1 MKIAFVHY
9 IIGERSGVTSV
20 MRTNVKSLLKIN
32 RNIEVTLIGAYRRN
46 LIKPSKRVKYVDMPE
61 LDISKDCCERY
72 SKQDIY
78 DYMRDGERIYEKLD
92 KLLKGYYAVIIEN
105 PIIGVHPA
113 ATYAYYMFAKRND
126 ELDVK
131 RKIIFRIHD
140 FAEDRRGNFI
150 DLLKF
155 TGYESLPYWHQV
167 VFPKRENLGFVVINS
182 KDVEKVKG
190 HGIIENNKLFYL
202 PNPVE
207 DSLIEKDKKTSKK
220 LRNYLIKKYRLKK
233 DIRFIYYPVRIV
245 PRKNIEE
252 AMFLT
257 SLMDYYRAEDYCLLV
272 SLEERTGEGKRYADM
287 LKKFVKRNKLGVV
300 IGLNDCVALGRVKK
314 KGRIK
319 TFSIGDAYNICD
331 RVITTSLLEGFGM
344 FFIESWF
351 VGKSI
356 IGRDLPNITADF
368 KNHGI
373 NLEHL
378 YSALFVNKKDF
389 KDFSE
394 KERLD
399 LILKLKDKNFRAK
412 IYEENKHQLEGMF
425 GLFDKEFE
433 KKLINENRKVVIKNF
448 SSDHIAKELLGVIK
462 KIT

>member
-1 MKIAFVHY
+1 MRIAFIHY
-9 IIGERSGVTSV
+9 VTGGRGGVTSV
-20 MRTNVKSLLKIN
+20 MRSNIKSLLKIN
-32 RNIEVTLIGAYRRN
+32 KNIEVMLIGAYRRD
-46 LIKPSKRVKYVDMPE
+46 LLKKHKRVKYVDMPE
-61 LDISKDCCERY
+61 LDINKDCCEKY

-78 DYMRDGERIYEKLD
+78 DYMRDGERIYERLNN
-92 KLLKGYYAVIIEN
+92 LLKGYDAVMIEN

-113 ATYAYYMFAKRND
+113 ATYAFYLFAKKNED
-126 ELDVK
+126 MGLK

-155 TGYESLPYWHQV
+155 TGDERFPYWHQII
-167 VFPKRENLGFVVINS
+167 FPKRKNLAFVVINS
-182 KDVEKVKG
+182 KDVVKVKG
-190 HGIIENNKLFYL
+190 HGIIEDNKLFYL
-202 PNPVE
+202 PNPVDE
-207 DSLIEKDKKTSKK
+207 SLIEKDKKTSKK
-220 LRNYLIKKYRLKK
+220 LRQYLIRKYKLKK

-252 AMFLT
+252 AIFLT

-272 SLEERTGEGKRYADM
+272 SLEERTAEGIKYANM
-287 LKKFVKRNKLGVV
+287 LKRFVRKNKLRVV
-300 IGLNDCVALGRVKK
+300 IGLNDCVTAERVKEK
-314 KGRIK
+314 NKIK
-319 TFSIGDAYNICD
+319 TFGLGDAYNISD

-356 IGRDLPNITADF
+356 IGRDLPNITEDF

-378 YSALFVNKKDF
+378 YSALFIGKKDF

-394 KERLD
+394 REKFRM
-399 LILKLKDKNFRAK
+399 ILKLKNKNFRAST
-412 IYEENKHQLEGMF
+412 YEENKHQLEGMF
-425 GLFDKEFE
+425 RLFDKEYE
-433 KKLINENRKVVIKNF
+433 KRLISENRKQVIAHF
-448 SSDHIAKELLGVIK
+448 SSDYIARELLGIIK
-462 KIT
+462 KIS